1 MLVGSRQRRPRHYV
15 YTSRC
20 MKALVY
26 DLSPARWMLCKAASL
41 ITKRAYYG
49 AISALRLAD
58 MPVPSLPGPSW
69 VRVKTILGGVCGT
82 DLGMIAQRTH
92 PATILRNF
100 ASFPAVLGHE
110 NVAVVDELGANVSG
124 WTKGQRVC
132 VEPGIGCIGR
142 EINPPCRQC
151 AAGRS
156 SLCESPADERWP
168 ARAMI
173 GLNARTGGSWGEYFV
188 AHVSQL
194 HAVPDEVPDEIAVLV
209 DPIASAAHAVL
220 RRPPRS
226 GERVLVNGSGIIAL
240 GVIAAIRAL
249 RLDNEITAV
258 MRHGFQRDLAMGML
272 ATSVLMN
279 PRGFRSDELYDTV
292 ARHVGG
298 RRVPGRF
305 GNQGLIGGFDLT
317 YDCTGSGRGLT
328 DALKWT
334 RPRGTMVA
342 VGTSGIT
349 LLDSTPLWL
358 DEIEVLGA
366 NGRQIETI
374 DGREIHT
381 YDLVFDWI
389 RSGRLDLSA
398 LPVRRFA
405 LGDYRTAFAELLGGA
420 KKPFVKA
427 VIDPA
432 GA

>member
-1 MLVGSRQRRPRHYV
+1 
-15 YTSRC
+15 
-20 MKALVY
+20 
-26 DLSPARWMLCKAASL
+26 
-41 ITKRAYYG
+41 
-49 AISALRLAD
+49 
-58 MPVPSLPGPSW
+58 
-69 VRVKTILGGVCGT
+69 
-82 DLGMIAQRTH
+82 
-92 PATILRNF
+92 
-100 ASFPAVLGHE
+100 
-110 NVAVVDELGANVSG
+110 
-124 WTKGQRVC
+124 
-132 VEPGIGCIGR
+132 
-142 EINPPCRQC
+142 
-151 AAGRS
+151 
-156 SLCESPADERWP
+156 
-168 ARAMI
+168 MI

-194 HAVPDEVPDEIAVLV
+194 HAVPDEIPNEIAVLV

-258 MRHGFQRDLAMGML
+258 MRHGFQRDLALTMG
-272 ATSVLMN
+272 ATTVLMN
-279 PRGFRSDELYDTV
+279 PRGFRSDDLYDGV
-292 ARHVGG
+292 ARHIGG

-398 LPVRRFA
+398 LPVRRFT

-420 KKPFVKA
+420 KKPFIKA
-427 VIDPA
+427 VIDPS